1 MKGWENPEDNTWE
14 PIANLES
21 KDMMDMEVDEIVNEM
36 RFTNGKQ
43 GKLCEALTE
52 KLAAEK
58 EAVKKQLAEVKL
70 AWAKDKE
77 AVKKQLDEVK
87 EAHAYDK
94 REWAKEEKS
103 LQDELHKHRVK
114 LNQSMRETARIK
126 STINRGR
133 GVATILDEF
142 ANPHLASL

>member
-1 MKGWENPEDNTWE
+1 
-14 PIANLES
+14 
-21 KDMMDMEVDEIVNEM
+21 MEVDEIVNEM

-58 EAVKKQLAEVKL
+58 EARAADKV
-70 AWAKDKE
+70 AWATDKDAWAADKE
-77 AVKKQLDEVK
+77 AVKEQLAKVK

-94 REWAKEEKS
+94 RRWAKQEKS
-103 LQDELHKHRVK
+103 LQAKLEEKEGELHRRHVK